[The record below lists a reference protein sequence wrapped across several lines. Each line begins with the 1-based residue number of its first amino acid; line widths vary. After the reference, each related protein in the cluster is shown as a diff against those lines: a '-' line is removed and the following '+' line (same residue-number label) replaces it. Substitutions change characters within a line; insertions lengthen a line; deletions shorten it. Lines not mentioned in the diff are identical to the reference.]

1 MGSPYS
7 VGTSSR
13 SLRGERARPPK
24 GASHRRRSLTRMPA
38 SIALRGRGVGCGTDC
53 GTDSLDRQGVHQR
66 RIEVACLGATL
77 AVLRSL
83 TVLLLLPLLRSLTA
97 LVISSMRVLLPLALL
112 ACSLA
117 AASAALTL
125 PAAISSHMVLQR
137 NTGAALWG
145 WTDQPGSNVQVT
157 LNAATAQSVQSAKDG
172 SWRIDLGKQAASTG
186 NTLKISDGKETVE
199 LTDVAFGDVILC
211 RLEAKQSNAIQAQ
224 PNATR
229 RTKTTAPH
237 ASSSLSV

>member
-1 MGSPYS
+1 ML
-7 VGTSSR
+7 VGHSR
-13 SLRGERARPPK
+13 C
-24 GASHRRRSLTRMPA
+24 A
-38 SIALRGRGVGCGTDC
+38 SIAHGALLS
-53 GTDSLDRQGVHQR
+53 SLCTQ
-66 RIEVACLGATL
+66 
-77 AVLRSL
+77 
-83 TVLLLLPLLRSLTA
+83 
-97 LVISSMRVLLPLALL
+97 LVISSMRVFLPLALL

-145 WTDQPGSNVQVT
+145 WTDQPGSNIQVT

-172 SWRIDLGKQAASTG
+172 SWRVDLGKHAASTG

-211 RLEAKQSNAIQAQ
+211 RLEAKQSNAMQYKRSQTRFAARRQ
-224 PNATR
+224 PQQWLCP
-229 RTKTTAPH
+229 TAPH